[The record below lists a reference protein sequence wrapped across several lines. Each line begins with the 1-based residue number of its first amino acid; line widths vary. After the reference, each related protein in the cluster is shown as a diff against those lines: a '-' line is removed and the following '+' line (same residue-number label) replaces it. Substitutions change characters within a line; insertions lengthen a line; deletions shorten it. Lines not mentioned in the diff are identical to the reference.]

1 MRGDSDMSDS
11 SFMKSQKIFSKKLQK
26 NIDKLDK
33 EYRMREMR
41 DRWESGKGKSKTL
54 WEKTLQVRHT
64 CFCAGILLVTG

>member
-41 DRWESGKGKSKTL
+41 DRWESSKGKSKTF
-54 WEKTLQVRHT
+54 WEKIKGWITK
-64 CFCAGILLVTG
+64 